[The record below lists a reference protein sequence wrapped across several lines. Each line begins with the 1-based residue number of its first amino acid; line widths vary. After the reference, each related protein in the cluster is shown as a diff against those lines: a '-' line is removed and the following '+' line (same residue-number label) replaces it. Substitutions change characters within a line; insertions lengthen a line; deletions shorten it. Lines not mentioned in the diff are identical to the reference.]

1 MRRGSKRGGSTDLDT
16 ARARG
21 DLRCDLK
28 RRCRRRAQGPD
39 GAVVVDTGQV
49 ARWRTGSCCVEGA
62 MQRRGRREVRMRRS
76 GRVLGR
82 CERQAAASRVQRDGS
97 RAEQVE
103 AAATTAATAATA
115 IAAQSIA
122 VGMLGGRHYS
132 QAPTVSETRPDDC
145 SGRVVAGARDGER
158 ADTGTGG

>member
-1 MRRGSKRGGSTDLDT
+1 MRRGSKRGGSPDLDT

-49 ARWRTGSCCVEGA
+49 VRWRTGSCCVEGA

-76 GRVLGR
+76 GWVL
-82 CERQAAASRVQRDGS
+82 DGWLRLVCS
-97 RAEQVE
+97 GMG
-103 AAATTAATAATA
+103 
-115 IAAQSIA
+115 AAQSRSSSNNSSNSSNSSNSNSGAI
-122 VGMLGGRHYS
+122 
-132 QAPTVSETRPDDC
+132 DC
-145 SGRVVAGARDGER
+145 SRNAGRAALQSSTHGV
-158 ADTGTGG
+158 